1 METKFYNGLRL
12 GFLGGG
18 QLGRMAIQEAIS
30 LNVFVGVLDPDPDAP
45 CKAIAHEFEVGS
57 LMDYQTVLDF
67 GKKFDVITI
76 EIEHVNT
83 QALFDLEKQGV
94 KVFPQ
99 PSILEMVKDKGLQK
113 KFYAEN
119 GIPTARFQLVEAN
132 HNLDTLG
139 WKYPFIQK
147 LRTGGYDGKGV
158 LKINSSTDSGFSE
171 PSLVEECIAFKKE
184 IAVIVARNAAGD
196 AKAYPLVEMEFDP
209 NANLVEFLYWPT
221 DESTEIQSKAEQIA
235 LTLAE
240 KTGIVGLLAVE
251 MFLTHD
257 NQILVNEIAPRTHN
271 SGHHTIESART
282 SQFMQ
287 HLRAILGLPLGAT
300 DMTCPAA
307 MLNLLGEE
315 GHTGLVHYDGLEEVL
330 AWPGVYVHLYGKNK
344 TKPYRKMGHI
354 TVTGSKLTEVKSL
367 VKQVKSKVKVRS
379 VKKT

>member
-1 METKFYNGLRL
+1 MEAKFYNGLRL

-45 CKAIAHEFEVGS
+45 CKAISHEFQVGS
-57 LMDYQTVLDF
+57 LMDYQTVLEF
-67 GKKFDVITI
+67 GKKFDVLTI

-83 QALFDLEKQGV
+83 KALFELEKQGIQ
-94 KVFPQ
+94 VFPQ
-99 PSILEMVKDKGLQK
+99 PRILEIVKDKGLQK
-113 KFYAEN
+113 MFYAEN

-132 HNLDTLG
+132 QKLDTLG
-139 WKYPFIQK
+139 WNYPFIQK

-158 LKINSSTDSGFSE
+158 LKINSSTDIGFSE

-184 IAVIVARNAAGD
+184 IAVIVARNAAGE

-221 DESTEIQSKAEQIA
+221 DESTEIQNQAEQIA
-235 LTLAE
+235 LNLAE
-240 KTGIVGLLAVE
+240 KTGIIGLLAVE
-251 MFLTHD
+251 MFLTQD

-315 GHTGLVHYDGLEEVL
+315 GHTGIVQYDGLEEVL
-330 AWPGVYVHLYGKNK
+330 AWPGVYVHLYGKNN

-354 TVTGSKLTEVKSL
+354 TVTGTKLTEVKSL
-367 VKQVKSKVKVRS
+367 AKQVKSKVKVQS